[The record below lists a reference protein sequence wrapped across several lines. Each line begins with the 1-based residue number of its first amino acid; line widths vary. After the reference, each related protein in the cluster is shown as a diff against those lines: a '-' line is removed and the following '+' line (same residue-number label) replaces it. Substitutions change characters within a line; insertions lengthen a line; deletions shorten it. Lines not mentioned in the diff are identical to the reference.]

1 MARLFTLKPV
11 VLALGMAFSAGSVHA
26 DNLSL
31 GETCL
36 RCDPE
41 KIRAAAGEKPQVKT
55 SGEEKLPAD
64 YTRITADK
72 VQGQSKVAVAAQGD
86 VIVEHNDKVLNAA
99 WVEYDQTRDIVRA
112 GDSFVLYENGSTVT
126 GKKLVYNLAKG
137 TGSTE
142 NARLEAEHEGRR
154 LQSVSEKAELKGKDQ
169 YVLYNTKFNTC
180 SRGDASW
187 YIAASSIEA
196 DYDKGVGVAKNARLV
211 FGGVPVLYTPWADF
225 PLNGNRK
232 SGLLVPTLKIGSDG
246 TEVELP
252 YYFNLAPNYDA
263 TLAPGL
269 ISGRGAKL
277 RGEFRYLTPK
287 LRGET
292 SATWMP
298 NDRRSDHNNRYHAKW
313 QHQQTITPSVNAG
326 VDFNQVSDDDYF
338 RDFYGRNDI
347 ATNVNLNRQIWLN
360 HNMRLLNGSLDSYAT
375 VQKYQTLANA
385 NGYKDEPYALMP
397 RLSTRWQKNFGNL
410 QFNAFGQFTRFQ
422 HDDKQSG
429 NRIVIYPSASWNF
442 HNDWGFV
449 TPKVG
454 VHYTHYNLDAFGGSN
469 SRSASRVLPVVNV
482 DAGMTFE
489 RPTSLWGKDYVQTLE
504 PRLFYNYI
512 PTKSQNDLPNFDS
525 SENSFSYE
533 QLFRENLYSGNDRI
547 NSSNSLTTAI
557 QTRYLDRQTGV
568 ERFRAGIGQK
578 FYFTTDSVALSG
590 RVEEHPRN
598 RSDWIAFGHG
608 RITDTVSGHALVHYN
623 QNKERFDNID
633 TGLRYNP
640 EQGKVLSARY
650 KYGRYEPIYLEQNA
664 DGTSQYVYEKLR
676 QVDLAA
682 QWPLRPNL
690 YAVARFNYGLDVKK
704 PLEQLVGLEYKSG
717 CGCWSASVVAQRYV
731 NGLDS
736 AKNSTY
742 KNAVFLNL
750 QLKDLSN
757 IGSNPYNELSRAIPG
772 YSQSNEVIKK

>member
-11 VLALGMAFSAGSVHA
+11 VLALGMAFCAGSVYA

-72 VQGQSKVAVAAQGD
+72 MQGQSKIAVAAQGD
-86 VIVEHNDKVLNAA
+86 VIVEYNDKVLNAA
-99 WVEYDQTRDIVRA
+99 WAEYDQTRDIVRA
-112 GDSFVLYENGSTVT
+112 GDSFVLYQNGSTLT
-126 GKKLVYNLAKG
+126 GEKLEYHLGKG

-154 LQSVSEKAELKGKDQ
+154 LQSVSEKVELKGKDR
-169 YVLYNTKFNTC
+169 YVLHNTKFNTC

-196 DYDKGVGVAKNARLV
+196 DYEKGVGVAKNARLV

-225 PLNGNRK
+225 PLNSNRK
-232 SGLLVPTLKIGSDG
+232 SGLLVPTLEVGSDG
-246 TEVELP
+246 TEIELP

-263 TLAPGL
+263 TLAPGV
-269 ISGRGAKL
+269 ITDRGVKL
-277 RGEFRYLTPK
+277 HGEFRYLTPK
-287 LRGET
+287 MRGET

-298 NDRRSDHNNRYHAKW
+298 NDRRSEHNNRYHAKW
-313 QHQQTITPSVNAG
+313 QHQQSITPSVSVG

-338 RDFYGRNDI
+338 RDFYSRNDI
-347 ATNVNLNRQIWLN
+347 ATHVNLNRQIWLN
-360 HNMRLLNGSLDSYAT
+360 HNMRLLDGSLDSYAT
-375 VQKYQTLANA
+375 IQKHQTLANVA
-385 NGYKDEPYALMP
+385 GYEDEPYTLMP

-429 NRIVIYPSASWNF
+429 SRIVAYPSASWNF
-442 HNDWGFV
+442 HNSWGFI

-454 VHYTHYNLDAFGGSN
+454 VHYTHYNLDTFGSRS
-469 SRSASRVLPVVNV
+469 SRSASRVLPLINV
-482 DAGMTFE
+482 DAGVTFE

-557 QTRYLDRQTGV
+557 QTRYLDRQTGS

-590 RVEEHPRN
+590 SIEEHPRN

-623 QNKERFDNID
+623 QNQERFDNID

-640 EQGKVLSARY
+640 ERGKVVSARY
-650 KYGRYEPIYLEQNA
+650 KYGRYEPIYLEKTA

-682 QWPLRPNL
+682 QWPLRQNL
-690 YAVARFNYGLDVKK
+690 YAVARLNYGLDVKK

-717 CGCWSASVVAQRYV
+717 CGCWSASVTAQRYV

-772 YSQSNEVIKK
+772 YSKSNEVIKK

>member
-1 MARLFTLKPV
+1 
-11 VLALGMAFSAGSVHA
+11 MAFSAGSVHA

>member
-11 VLALGMAFSAGSVHA
+11 VLALGMAFSAGSVYA
-26 DNLSL
+26 DDLSL

-36 RCDPE
+36 LCNPE
-41 KIRAAAGEKPQVKT
+41 KIQAAAGEKPQVKT
-55 SGEEKLPAD
+55 SGEDKLPAD

-126 GKKLVYNLAKG
+126 GEKLEYNLAKG

-169 YVLYNTKFNTC
+169 YVLHNTKFNTC

-196 DYDKGVGVAKNARLV
+196 DYEKGVGVAKNAKLV

-225 PLNGNRK
+225 PLNGKRK

-269 ISGRGAKL
+269 ISGRGVKL

-298 NDRRSDHNNRYHAKW
+298 NDRRSEHNNRYHAKW
-313 QHQQTITPSVNAG
+313 QHQQTITPSVSAG

-360 HNMRLLNGSLDSYAT
+360 HNMRLLDGSLDSYAT

-429 NRIVIYPSASWNF
+429 NRIVVYPSASWNF

-454 VHYTHYNLDAFGGSN
+454 VHYTHYNLDAFGGRN
-469 SRSASRVLPVVNV
+469 SRSASRVLPVINI

-557 QTRYLDRQTGV
+557 QTRYLDRQTGA

-590 RVEEHPRN
+590 RIEEYPRN

-704 PLEQLVGLEYKSG
+704 PLEQLIGLEYKSG